1 MKEDLQSKGNPTR
14 IDEPY
19 QRSNGLHDE
28 ASDCSGVCTKRAG
41 AANEGEINDE
51 EPKED
56 CESLEEDV
64 AVIIEEEQEVMQYRD
79 DVGNAEQLLRDQTIQ
94 TEAAEAVM
102 QVFTMAPRIFISLN
116 SSSDLRTMIFCIVK
130 HW

>member
-1 MKEDLQSKGNPTR
+1 
-14 IDEPY
+14 
-19 QRSNGLHDE
+19 
-28 ASDCSGVCTKRAG
+28 
-41 AANEGEINDE
+41 
-51 EPKED
+51 
-56 CESLEEDV
+56 LEEDV

-130 HW
+130 HWSNCRGLRSRTCELSFVPQGDDTKRCRSCDSAKKNMKCDRHPALFFSADPLLRLRG